1 MKIAH
6 YATLSSLVLLL
17 VAGVQAAALFHG
29 WQRLQQTEQAQR
41 RHEHLQQQLTGSL
54 QGKLRDYLDSGDP
67 LRLAEAQGIRKQA
80 LERMGA
86 RIDGDYL
93 AAGKLSGNSEWLLQ
107 NAENEL
113 TAHAKALLRYGQ
125 QGAAGAV

>member
-41 RHEHLQQQLTGSL
+41 QHERLQQDQRQKASQLSSVSLSL
-54 QGKLRDYLDSGDP
+54 QEMVDQVQ
-67 LRLAEAQGIRKQA
+67 EIHH
-80 LERMGA
+80 
-86 RIDGDYL
+86 
-93 AAGKLSGNSEWLLQ
+93 LSLI
-107 NAENEL
+107 
-113 TAHAKALLRYGQ
+113 HI
-125 QGAAGAV
+125 